1 MKTRVSIVD
10 DDEPTRK
17 ILIEV
22 IGRVPTLEYVSDYG
36 STTVALSR
44 LQVDRPDVV
53 LMDIN
58 MPQPNGIECV
68 RLLKPQMPKTQFLM
82 LTVYES
88 ADHVFAALKA
98 GATGY
103 LLKSTRRTELVAAIE
118 QISVGGSPMTSA
130 IARMVV
136 QSFAGETTPRNDFEE
151 LTQREKSILEFLTQ
165 GYLYKEIADKLNIS
179 VTTVAT
185 HIRNIY
191 EKLHVRSRSQAVAK
205 YLARTSTGIPKA

>member
-22 IGRVPTLEYVSDYG
+22 IGRVPALHYVSDYG
-36 STTVALSR
+36 SSSLALSR
-44 LQVDRPDVV
+44 LPADRPDVV

-58 MPQPNGIECV
+58 MPENNGVECV
-68 RLLKPQMPKTQFLM
+68 QLLKPQMPDTQFLM

-88 ADHVFAALKA
+88 AEHVFAALTA

-103 LLKSTRRTELVAAIE
+103 LLKSTRREELVAAIE

-130 IARMVV
+130 IARKVV
-136 QSFAGETTPRNDFEE
+136 QSFTRSVATRTKFDDLTP
-151 LTQREKSILEFLTQ
+151 REKSVLEFLTQ
-165 GYLYKEIADKLNIS
+165 GYLYKEIADSLRIS
-179 VTTVAT
+179 VPTVAT
-185 HIRNIY
+185 HIRSIY

-205 YLARTSTGIPKA
+205 YLVRSPGVKGPG